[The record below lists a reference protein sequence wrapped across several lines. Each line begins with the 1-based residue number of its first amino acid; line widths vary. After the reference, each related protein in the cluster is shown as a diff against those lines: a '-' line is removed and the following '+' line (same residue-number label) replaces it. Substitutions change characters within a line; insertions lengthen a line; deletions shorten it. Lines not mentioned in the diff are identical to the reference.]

1 MRKIHIAAT
10 GIAALCLYS
19 AAFGAEPADK
29 GASRRMESLSSH
41 EGQGKITKKV
51 RRVVTG
57 HNSAGKAIVASDTEV
72 EGFKLGGIEFTRFW
86 GADRPQKMPDDG
98 AQPNVTKHFPPP
110 GGYRFG
116 MITIAP
122 NFVMPVEPQAVQAMM
137 AEMEK
142 HSPGASAYMEPTGAV
157 PGMHTS
163 DTIDLEYILS
173 GEIWLEL
180 DDGVQVHLRAGD
192 TLVLNA
198 ARHVWHNK
206 GDVPC
211 TILLFF
217 VGVDRQP
224 SGVEVARRLQKK

>member
-1 MRKIHIAAT
+1 MRETPIVVMGFAAACLCA
-10 GIAALCLYS
+10 AAL
-19 AAFGAEPADK
+19 AAEPAVA
-29 GASRRMESLSSH
+29 GASPGVEPAAAHAGRGEAPR
-41 EGQGKITKKV
+41 KV
-51 RRVVTG
+51 RRVAIG
-57 HNSAGKAIVASDTEV
+57 HTPEGKSIVASDTEV
-72 EGFKLGGIEFTRFW
+72 EGYKLGGIEFTRLW

-98 AQPNVTKHFPPP
+98 AQPKVTTHFPPV

-122 NFVMPVEPQAVQAMM
+122 NFVMPVEPQAVRAMM

-142 HSPGASAYMEPTGAV
+142 HSPGASAYMEPPGPV
-157 PGMHTS
+157 PGMHTT

-180 DDGVQVHLRAGD
+180 DGGAQVRLRAGD
-192 TLVLNA
+192 SLVLNA

-224 SGVEVARRLQKK
+224 SGVEVASRLRQK